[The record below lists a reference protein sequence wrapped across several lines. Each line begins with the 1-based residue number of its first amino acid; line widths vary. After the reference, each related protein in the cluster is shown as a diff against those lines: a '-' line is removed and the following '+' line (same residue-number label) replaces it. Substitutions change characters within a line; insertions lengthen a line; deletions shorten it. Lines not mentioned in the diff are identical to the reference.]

1 MKTRIINAA
10 IDVLIRPNTC
20 FANISQNSRY
30 YYTSAVIIFVLAAVS
45 AFFSS
50 ILNIWFWSHDG
61 ENFLDFSIM
70 PLLLSTSHTL
80 LQNLVLIV
88 AIFWIGKKLDGT
100 TNFKKIFS
108 AISYCLIPASI
119 GAILIPVG
127 MILTTQL
134 FFGGIEVGRNSIDLD
149 PDLSPSYALDYASST
164 IISYGFLIPFAAWM
178 LILFLKAIQLVNDF
192 DFKKS
197 IITVL
202 LGIVIMY
209 LSQMVFGIPSM
220 LLSFQNF
227 N

>member
-20 FANISQNSRY
+20 FANISENFRY
-30 YYTSAVIIFVLAAVS
+30 YYTSAVIIFVLAAIS

-50 ILNIWFWSHDG
+50 ILNTWFWSHDG
-61 ENFLDFSIM
+61 ENFLDFSVM

-88 AIFWIGKKLDGT
+88 AIFWIGKKLGGA

-119 GAILIPVG
+119 GAILIPIG

-134 FFGGIEVGRNSIDLD
+134 FFGGVEVGMDSID
-149 PDLSPSYALDYASST
+149 PELSPSYALDYASST

-178 LILFLKAIQLVNDF
+178 LVLFLKATQIVNDF

-220 LLSFQNF
+220 LLSYQSF